1 MHYLSTLVQ
10 HWACVYHSPAPQT
23 RPPLPLCFFGASP
36 SARPQQSPS
45 RRAFTTEMAV
55 KVCRS
60 VLLLSRSSGAVASSR
75 PALVVSPQRHHQH
88 IRPVS
93 PRTSETAPRERG
105 RERGRDRAG
114 EAGPE
119 RRQAGLA
126 KEVKLT
132 SVNISPPFI
141 YFFEVELHVKVRHT
155 TSHDTYPNLV
165 SRGYFNPRWDVEV
178 WQRGNAAFWSTWNP
192 STPRCCCPAV
202 YCN

>member
-1 MHYLSTLVQ
+1 MPLSPDFFLFLNCSRVYCHWRQVYCSLRITYIFFELVRTEVHYLSTLVQ

-75 PALVVSPQRHHQH
+75 PALVVSSQRHHQH

-93 PRTSETAPRERG
+93 PRTSETAPRERDRE

-132 SVNISPPFI
+132 SVNISPTSFI
-141 YFFEVELHVKVRHT
+141 SLRSSFT
-155 TSHDTYPNLV
+155 
-165 SRGYFNPRWDVEV
+165 
-178 WQRGNAAFWSTWNP
+178 
-192 STPRCCCPAV
+192 
-202 YCN
+202 